1 MIGSLLLFL
10 ILLLLSPAV
19 LAQTHPDPK
28 LVEGAKREREI
39 VYYTTTTLD
48 QSKRVVDR
56 FEQKYPFIRTTLFR
70 AGSGALVNKI
80 FTEASVGRSSWDVM
94 GGGVE
99 KVSRTTER
107 KLFASYRSSETQMI
121 AHELVDKEGY
131 WTAYYVTVYVLGWNT
146 KLVKAEDVP
155 RTYEAL
161 LNPKWKGLLLLDS
174 EAYSMLTGLK
184 RIWGRDKAIAYF
196 KRLAAQEPV
205 VKRGNTERVQLLA
218 AGEYPLI
225 IGYSSG
231 IQRMISMGAPID
243 WVALEPA
250 VTQAAPIRVGA
261 KAPHP
266 NAARLFVDFLLS
278 KEGQEMVRGFQRIP
292 VRKDVE
298 PEPSRLF
305 RGFKWV
311 IVTAEE
317 SEETDASVK
326 EYTEIFK
333 LR

>member
-161 LNPKWKGLLLLDS
+161 LNPKWKGLLSLDS

-196 KRLAAQEPV
+196 RRLAAQE
-205 VKRGNTERVQLLA
+205 
-218 AGEYPLI
+218 
-225 IGYSSG
+225 
-231 IQRMISMGAPID
+231 
-243 WVALEPA
+243 W
-250 VTQAAPIRVGA
+250 
-261 KAPHP
+261 
-266 NAARLFVDFLLS
+266 
-278 KEGQEMVRGFQRIP
+278 
-292 VRKDVE
+292 
-298 PEPSRLF
+298 
-305 RGFKWV
+305 
-311 IVTAEE
+311 
-317 SEETDASVK
+317 
-326 EYTEIFK
+326 
-333 LR
+333 

>member
-161 LNPKWKGLLLLDS
+161 LNPKWKGLLSLDS

-184 RIWGRDKAIAYF
+184 RIWGRDKGIAYF